1 MEKNYKG
8 LNIAIISLASAAV
21 IALLIF
27 FIMNISM
34 ASYKNVAEKYDKAI
48 NEGRYEDAYEYLDVE
63 DSVFLTEKEFLERN
77 SVLSDVLNGFDIKS
91 IIKTVGKKG
100 INIALSRL
108 LGVQY
113 KVIEASDEDGI
124 ASVTYEKSSKYDV
137 YGILKDMS
145 TVQLKK
151 SDHNHMLFFP
161 NWRISDENIIVND
174 ITLYV
179 PKCQKVL
186 INGIEMPAS
195 YMQGEEGNYVIYK
208 IPGLYNGDQVCSI
221 TMDGENYKHYNI
233 SAKKSKDTI
242 YVEDINATPEQ
253 QLEAVNAAYDAFKK
267 IIDAEAKGADF
278 SEIQGMF
285 TPDSL
290 KAEKEKFNEDKASF
304 ITTNKT
310 SGIKEVNVKDVTA
323 TFYDVSFTNGT
334 VEIGVMLEYNDSNKG
349 VVEPF
354 IASFTGKSEG
364 EDYNNNDTQII
375 RMQYVDGKWLVSSS
389 GENRIAENNWFVL

>member
-8 LNIAIISLASAAV
+8 LNIAIISLAAASV
-21 IALLIF
+21 IALFIF

-63 DSVFLTEKEFLERN
+63 DSVFLTKKEFLERN
-77 SVLSDVLNGFDIKS
+77 SVLSDVLNGFDVKS
-91 IIKTVGKKG
+91 IVKTLGKKG

-108 LGVQY
+108 LGIQY
-113 KVIEASDEDGI
+113 KVVEAEDADGM
-124 ASVTYEKSSKYDV
+124 ATVTYEKSSKYDP
-137 YGILKDMS
+137 YGILNGMS

-161 NWRISDENIIVND
+161 NWRISDDSIIVND

-186 INGIEMPAS
+186 INGIEMPSS

-242 YVEDINATPEQ
+242 YV
-253 QLEAVNAAYDAFKK
+253 
-267 IIDAEAKGADF
+267 
-278 SEIQGMF
+278 
-285 TPDSL
+285 
-290 KAEKEKFNEDKASF
+290 
-304 ITTNKT
+304 
-310 SGIKEVNVKDVTA
+310 
-323 TFYDVSFTNGT
+323 
-334 VEIGVMLEYNDSNKG
+334 
-349 VVEPF
+349 
-354 IASFTGKSEG
+354 
-364 EDYNNNDTQII
+364 
-375 RMQYVDGKWLVSSS
+375 
-389 GENRIAENNWFVL
+389 

>member
-8 LNIAIISLASAAV
+8 LNIAIISLAAASV
-21 IALLIF
+21 IALIIF

-34 ASYKNVAEKYDKAI
+34 ASYKNVAEKYDRAI

-77 SVLSDVLNGFDIKS
+77 SVLSDVLNGFDVKS
-91 IIKTVGKKG
+91 IVKTLGKKG

-113 KVIEASDEDGI
+113 KVVEAEDADGM
-124 ASVTYEKSSKYDV
+124 ASVTYEKSSKYDP
-137 YGILKDMS
+137 YGILKGMS

-161 NWRISDENIIVND
+161 NWRISDDSIIVND

-267 IIDAEAKGADF
+267 IIDAEARGADF
-278 SEIQGMF
+278 NEIKDIF
-285 TPDSL
+285 TPDSV
-290 KAEKEKFNEDKASF
+290 KAER
-304 ITTNKT
+304 
-310 SGIKEVNVKDVTA
+310 
-323 TFYDVSFTNGT
+323 
-334 VEIGVMLEYNDSNKG
+334 EI
-349 VVEPF
+349 
-354 IASFTGKSEG
+354 
-364 EDYNNNDTQII
+364 
-375 RMQYVDGKWLVSSS
+375 
-389 GENRIAENNWFVL
+389 